1 MVNCIY
7 TFILLAQL
15 LIYTTLQLA
24 AFCIKS
30 ESDIISQTVEQKL
43 CDSAHT
49 VTPPITKIRAHEAT
63 GIKSGSSTHCHIDHF
78 KSKKYSLSAILCLR
92 QL

>member
-1 MVNCIY
+1 M
-7 TFILLAQL
+7 
-15 LIYTTLQLA
+15 
-24 AFCIKS
+24 
-30 ESDIISQTVEQKL
+30 ISQTVEQKL
-43 CDSAHT
+43 CDSAHA

-63 GIKSGSSTHCHIDHF
+63 GIKSGSSTHYHIIDHF